1 MILTFEYFD
10 IDMKTNITR
19 LRGKERLRKHVLYY
33 EFQPIPDRKASHWGW
48 GRLTNLRRSVD
59 TN

>member
-10 IDMKTNITR
+10 IDMKTNITQ

-33 EFQPIPDRKASHWGW
+33 EFQPIPDRKASHWG
-48 GRLTNLRRSVD
+48 GGD
-59 TN
+59 